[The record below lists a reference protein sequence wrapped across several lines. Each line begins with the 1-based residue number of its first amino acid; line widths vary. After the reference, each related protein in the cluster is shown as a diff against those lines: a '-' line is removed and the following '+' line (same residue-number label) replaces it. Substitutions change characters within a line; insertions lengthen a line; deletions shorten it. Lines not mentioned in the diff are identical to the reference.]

1 MRKGLLG
8 RLARSQYGGTGK
20 EYNEIGLRNEREEFC
35 GIMTKFPFNEMI
47 NTLKTYLKDEVPV
60 VTRISKS
67 ETGSPFL
74 VLVSTLLSLRTKDET
89 TDQAMERL
97 VKVATTPEELLN
109 LSDQSLEKIIYPV
122 GFYRN
127 KAKTLKTVSSII
139 IQKYHGKVPDSL
151 DELLTIKGVG
161 RKTANL
167 VVTEAYGKPG
177 ICVDTHVHRIS
188 NRLGI
193 LSTKNPHQTEEELR
207 RVLPRKYWKIYNTLL
222 VAFGRRTCQPVSPR
236 CTQCPIAHLC
246 GRIGVTRY
254 R

>member
-1 MRKGLLG
+1 MK
-8 RLARSQYGGTGK
+8 
-20 EYNEIGLRNEREEFC
+20 
-35 GIMTKFPFNEMI
+35 KFPFDEMI
-47 NTLKTYLKDEVPV
+47 KTLKNFLKDEVPV

-67 ETGSPFL
+67 EEGGPFL
-74 VLVSTLLSLRTKDET
+74 VLISTLLSLRTKDET
-89 TDQAMERL
+89 TDKAMDRL
-97 VKVATTPEELLN
+97 IKRAQTPGDILDLPTEE
-109 LSDQSLEKIIYPV
+109 LEKIIYPV

-127 KAKTLKTVSSII
+127 KAKILKNVSRII
-139 IQKYHGKVPDSL
+139 LERYGGTVPDSL

-167 VVTEAYGKPG
+167 VVIEAYGKPG

-193 LSTKNPHQTEEELR
+193 VSTKNPHNTEEELR
-207 RVLPRKYWKIYNTLL
+207 KVLPQKYWIIYNTLL

-236 CTQCPIAHLC
+236 CSHCPISHIC
-246 GRIGVTRY
+246 KQIGVIRH